1 MDYDPSQLPDVD
13 TVELVNLK
21 GLNLNQVRE
30 YMKAKDTPCVRIKG
44 ETAQQIAHLWRQ
56 LPPDEQMRC
65 HVPPF
70 GLRFY
75 MGNKLLVQGSICWGC
90 NNIFVEENGEDLVYE
105 FDGLHPNSQRLLA
118 LLEFLAE
125 RSF

>member
-13 TVELVNLK
+13 AIELVNLK
-21 GLNLNQVRE
+21 DLQISG
-30 YMKAKDTPCVRIKG
+30 YMKIPKDAPYVRIKG

-56 LPPDEQMRC
+56 LYPDEQMRC
-65 HVPPF
+65 HLPPF

-75 MGNKLLVQGSICWGC
+75 AGNKLLVQGSICWQC
-90 NNIFVEENGEDLVYE
+90 NNISVEENGEDLVYE

-118 LLEFLAE
+118 LLEFLAKQ
-125 RSF
+125 SF